1 MKQWMYK
8 KCNADTAAIAKRY
21 NISEVFA
28 RVLVNRGLYTWK
40 DMDAYLFPD
49 MEKMYNP
56 ERMKDVAKAA
66 EILTDAIKN
75 KVKIRVI
82 GDYDVDG
89 VMSSYILY
97 RGIVMLGGEVS
108 CRIPH
113 RVKDGYGIRDYM
125 VDEAK
130 AEGIGLII
138 TCDNG
143 ISAVSAA
150 SRAKELGITYILTDH
165 HEVPDD
171 DGTEII
177 PDADAVV
184 DPKQKACEYPYN
196 MLCGAGVV
204 YKLMSYIFEKK
215 SDKSYINE
223 LLPFAAVATV
233 CDVVPLADENRIIVS
248 NGLKILNDTSHL
260 KNPGMKKMLEMLE
273 LAGHIRSGDLGFR
286 IGPCIN
292 AAGRLDDAAL
302 GLKMLTT
309 KDEDEA
315 AKLVNELITL
325 NEERKG
331 LTAQATNDAIAQ
343 IEEMKALE
351 KPVLVVYLKDCHESV
366 AGIAAGRI
374 REKYYRPAYVLTDAE
389 KGLKGSGRSIPGYHM
404 QQALQ
409 NCQELLT
416 EFGGHALAAGFSL
429 PKENLDKFREILN
442 EQCNLSDEELVE
454 KISFDMELK
463 LSEATKNLVEQLHY
477 MEPFGESNDSAVFAR
492 AKLKIKSMYLCGK
505 ENQIAKL
512 KLEDDGLLYEAV
524 DFHADNCLS
533 QVIEEKYGKDEWEQ
547 MKQGKYGQQISILYQ
562 PEINNWS
569 GNVQMKIIDCK

>member
-49 MEKMYNP
+49 MEKMYKP
-56 ERMKDVAKAA
+56 ELMKDVTKAA
-66 EILTDAIKN
+66 EILMDAIKN
-75 KVKIRVI
+75 NVKIRVI

-130 AEGIGLII
+130 EDGIGLII

-165 HEVPDD
+165 HEVPDN

-184 DPKQKACEYPYN
+184 NPKQKACEYPYN

-215 SDKSYINE
+215 MI
-223 LLPFAAVATV
+223 
-233 CDVVPLADENRIIVS
+233 
-248 NGLKILNDTSHL
+248 SH
-260 KNPGMKKMLEMLE
+260 
-273 LAGHIRSGDLGFR
+273 I
-286 IGPCIN
+286 
-292 AAGRLDDAAL
+292 
-302 GLKMLTT
+302 
-309 KDEDEA
+309 
-315 AKLVNELITL
+315 
-325 NEERKG
+325 
-331 LTAQATNDAIAQ
+331 
-343 IEEMKALE
+343 
-351 KPVLVVYLKDCHESV
+351 
-366 AGIAAGRI
+366 
-374 REKYYRPAYVLTDAE
+374 
-389 KGLKGSGRSIPGYHM
+389 
-404 QQALQ
+404 
-409 NCQELLT
+409 
-416 EFGGHALAAGFSL
+416 
-429 PKENLDKFREILN
+429 
-442 EQCNLSDEELVE
+442 
-454 KISFDMELK
+454 
-463 LSEATKNLVEQLHY
+463 
-477 MEPFGESNDSAVFAR
+477 
-492 AKLKIKSMYLCGK
+492 
-505 ENQIAKL
+505 
-512 KLEDDGLLYEAV
+512 
-524 DFHADNCLS
+524 
-533 QVIEEKYGKDEWEQ
+533 
-547 MKQGKYGQQISILYQ
+547 
-562 PEINNWS
+562 
-569 GNVQMKIIDCK
+569 

>member
-21 NISEVFA
+21 NISGVFA
-28 RVLVNRGLYTWK
+28 RVLVNRGLYTWE

-49 MEKMYNP
+49 MEKMYKP
-56 ERMKDVAKAA
+56 GLMKDVTKAA
-66 EILTDAIKN
+66 EILMDAIKN
-75 KVKIRVI
+75 NVKIRVI

-130 AEGIGLII
+130 EDGIGLII

-165 HEVPDD
+165 HEVPDN

-184 DPKQKACEYPYN
+184 NPKQKACEYPYN

-215 SDKSYINE
+215 NDKSYINE
-223 LLPFAAVATV
+223 LLPFAAIATV

-248 NGLKILNDTSHL
+248 NGLKILNDTPHL
-260 KNPGMKKMLEMLE
+260 KNLGMRKMLEILE
-273 LAGHIRSGDLGFR
+273 LSEHVRSGDLGFR

-309 KDEDEA
+309 TDEREVV
-315 AKLVNELITL
+315 KLVNELITL
-325 NEERKG
+325 NEKRKE
-331 LTAQATNDAIAQ
+331 LTAQATNNAIAQ

-351 KPVLVVYLKDCHESV
+351 KPVLVIYLKDCHESV
-366 AGIAAGRI
+366 AGIVAGRI
-374 REKYYRPAYVLTDAE
+374 REKYYRPAYVLTDGE

-409 NCQELLT
+409 NCQEILT

-429 PKENLDKFREILN
+429 PKENLDKFRDALN
-442 EQCNLSDEELVE
+442 EQCNLTDEELVE
-454 KISFDMELK
+454 KISFDMELE
-463 LSEATKNLVEQLHY
+463 LLEATKNLVEQLHY
-477 MEPFGESNDSAVFAR
+477 MEPFGESNDSAIFAR
-492 AKLKIKSMYLCGK
+492 GKLKIKSMYLCGK

-512 KLEDDGLLYEAV
+512 KLEDEGLLYEAV

-533 QVIEEKYGKDEWEQ
+533 RVIEEKYGKDEWEQ
-547 MKQGKYGQQISILYQ
+547 MKQGKLEGMIKSVKMRIEWEQ
-562 PEINNWS
+562 ENIN
-569 GNVQMKIIDCK
+569 ICLC